1 MIIQDL
7 LDEAV
12 SPAIPTATIT
22 ASASLSMLGAGKN
35 GGINIAGSPRSEL
48 EVIGY
53 FDAELA
59 KFGEI
64 IVILQGWKY
73 IEPCSCFSKTE

>member
-1 MIIQDL
+1 MIL
-7 LDEAV
+7 GLTEE
-12 SPAIPTATIT
+12 SPRPAIPTATIT

-53 FDAELA
+53 FDAEL
-59 KFGEI
+59 
-64 IVILQGWKY
+64 
-73 IEPCSCFSKTE
+73 TEYNSGSDG

>member
-35 GGINIAGSPRSEL
+35 GGINIAGSPRSDL
-48 EVIGY
+48 DVVGQL
-53 FDAELA
+53 DAKL
-59 KFGEI
+59 
-64 IVILQGWKY
+64 
-73 IEPCSCFSKTE
+73 TENNSGSDG

>member
-59 KFGEI
+59 KYNSGSD
-64 IVILQGWKY
+64 G
-73 IEPCSCFSKTE
+73 